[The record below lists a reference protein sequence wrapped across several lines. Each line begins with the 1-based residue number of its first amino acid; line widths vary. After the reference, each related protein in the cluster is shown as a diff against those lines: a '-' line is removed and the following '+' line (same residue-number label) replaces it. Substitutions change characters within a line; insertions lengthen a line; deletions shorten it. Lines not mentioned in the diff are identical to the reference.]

1 MVCLKHITRTTT
13 ITHCVRSDA
22 QTARARFVGVMCMTK
37 IEAIKKIE
45 KALETEQA
53 RVIPPKDMSYQEH
66 ILKLSEL
73 LMNQTIEPI
82 RVKVTSTII
91 KDADFEKYK
100 NTKVWAI
107 AKSNDNWL
115 LTLEGIQE
123 FALGFGVNPKSIMM
137 HGCSSSDVLGE
148 WCA

>member
-1 MVCLKHITRTTT
+1 
-13 ITHCVRSDA
+13 
-22 QTARARFVGVMCMTK
+22 MCMTK

-100 NTKVWAI
+100 NTKVWAC
-107 AKSNDNWL
+107 L
-115 LTLEGIQE
+115 LYTS
-123 FALGFGVNPKSIMM
+123 PSPR
-137 HGCSSSDVLGE
+137 D
-148 WCA
+148 

>member
-1 MVCLKHITRTTT
+1 M
-13 ITHCVRSDA
+13 
-22 QTARARFVGVMCMTK
+22 VGVMCMTK

-53 RVIPPKDMSYQEH
+53 RVIPPKGMGYQEH
-66 ILKLSEL
+66 ILQLSEL

-91 KDADFEKYK
+91 EGSDFEKYK